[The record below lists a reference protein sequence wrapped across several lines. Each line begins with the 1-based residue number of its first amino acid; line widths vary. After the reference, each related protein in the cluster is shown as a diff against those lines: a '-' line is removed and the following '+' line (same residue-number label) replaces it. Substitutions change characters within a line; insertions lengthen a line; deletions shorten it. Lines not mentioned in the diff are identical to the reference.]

1 MQKVTL
7 SCTVYFSTC
16 TYCSIRFSEQTKAA
30 VILLTVHL
38 SKHFADT
45 RNDDHRF
52 LIDNDLRSE
61 NNEQK
66 AIVMEPPSQL
76 QLNDVE
82 NLMACVLRFVS

>member
-1 MQKVTL
+1 M
-7 SCTVYFSTC
+7 
-16 TYCSIRFSEQTKAA
+16 
-30 VILLTVHL
+30 HL

-45 RNDDHRF
+45 RNDDYRL